1 MQYGFPYCIFDY
13 LRLLP
18 GLPETLGIKTDVH
31 EMLALQETVAQ
42 YRRRALYL
50 YHLENAC
57 VELQDLSER
66 PVDFVPE
73 IALVLPET

>member
-1 MQYGFPYCIFDY
+1 
-13 LRLLP
+13 
-18 GLPETLGIKTDVH
+18 
-31 EMLALQETVAQ
+31 MLALQETVAQ

-73 IALVLPET
+73 IALILPET